1 MNYKSKKRILFL
13 LAMTICTSVCGQ
25 TVKPIKQTDLQP
37 KVQKEEIKI
46 GGLTPAQT
54 KQAIEKS
61 KAATDRAKF
70 HGTTKLNANMQS
82 IKPHSLFK
90 KLVEVRNDGF
100 VKAPFI
106 SPNFYYYPY
115 NYDSLYDS
123 CEAYLSKK
131 YSFGQYK
138 GIYPNISLSII
149 DMIALYSRY
158 AHELDKEAAWCTLAT
173 PIAYFSKDHYN
184 NTCANST
191 LSNREEP
198 IVSHGENHTEQGAYY
213 NWAKIKS
220 NVEHVVPDIVFVAH
234 LDVERV
240 SVDSVYRDSIISVI
254 YNYDGGDVLVTRG
267 SQPPQSKEIFSV
279 KGNTIITSNGH
290 APINVDGV
298 AGCTVLETLLGQLAF
313 SYYKMQHGN
322 VYFVVCGSKADM
334 YSSAFHDTICNR
346 LGCNEE
352 TIMIALDGDSKNS
365 FLTTDTGLAS
375 KLISESAAENGYV
388 WTARGIDIAA
398 EMKGRS
404 WSNIYCGKHAAHT
417 PYEWLCVEELVD
429 LVKITRSIVTKVAES
444 K

>member
-1 MNYKSKKRILFL
+1 MNYGFINRILFV

-25 TVKPIKQTDLQP
+25 TVKPIKQADLQP
-37 KVQKEEIKI
+37 QVRREEIKI
-46 GGLTPAQT
+46 GGMTPAQT

-70 HGTTKLNANMQS
+70 HGTTKLIANTQP
-82 IKPHSLFK
+82 IKLPSLFSD
-90 KLVEVRNDGF
+90 LVEVRNIGF
-100 VKAPFI
+100 VKAPFS

-115 NYDSLYDS
+115 DYDSLYDS
-123 CEAYLSKK
+123 CEAYLSEK
-131 YSFGQYK
+131 YGFGQYT
-138 GIYPNISLSII
+138 GNYSNISLSII

-158 AHELDKEAAWCTLAT
+158 AHELDKEAAWCT
-173 PIAYFSKDHYN
+173 IAYYNSYFAKSHYN
-184 NTCANST
+184 NTCAGCHLYSRNEPVVFQG
-191 LSNREEP
+191 EE
-198 IVSHGENHTEQGAYY
+198 HTEQGTYY

-220 NVEHVVPDIVFVAH
+220 NVEQIVPDIVFVAH
-234 LDVERV
+234 FDVERV
-240 SVDSVYRDSIISVI
+240 SVDSAYNDSIISI
-254 YNYDGGDVLVTRG
+254 SYNYDESDIHIKT
-267 SQPPQSKEIFSV
+267 PQSEELFSM
-279 KGNTIITSNGH
+279 KGNTIITSKGH

-298 AGCTVLETLLGQLAF
+298 AGCTVLETLLGQVAF
-313 SYYKMQHGN
+313 SYFKMQHGN

-375 KLISESAAENGYV
+375 KIITESAAENGYV

-417 PYEWLCVEELVD
+417 PYEWLCVEELID
-429 LVKITRSIVTKVAES
+429 LVKITRSIVTKVTDS